1 MLLQLAMAT
10 LGVTFTGAALS
21 MGGKKA
27 EDPTTPPINA
37 KSPDEENF
45 VKCVHTTYPQTY
57 AHPCSRCGTS
67 SCDGAGRLLLE
78 SIIDV
83 RTRANTYNREY
94 VKKAA
99 DKVQGKQ

>member
-1 MLLQLAMAT
+1 MVAMYTIFGRQVGSHVLAIAT
-10 LGVTFTGAALS
+10 LATTFTGAALS

-37 KSPDEENF
+37 KSSEEENF
-45 VKCVHTTYPQTY
+45 VK
-57 AHPCSRCGTS
+57 
-67 SCDGAGRLLLE
+67 
-78 SIIDV
+78 
-83 RTRANTYNREY
+83 EY